1 MNWITHIQYAVS
13 DTIVIKNIYK
23 GRKILWP
30 QRKIEEAMLSY
41 VVGYRDG
48 LKFSYL
54 DVVEHRETKRR
65 FLIHGMYL
73 AVDIDSSKACTVYH
87 NEAED
92 YDLIAYFNFE
102 KNKFEY
108 IKELSIE
115 DQVKIETRE
124 IW

>member
-1 MNWITHIQYAVS
+1 
-13 DTIVIKNIYK
+13 VIKNIYK

-73 AVDIDSSKACTVYH
+73 AVDIDSNKACTVYH